1 MFMSNFRSDEKVVN
15 FEARCKFPALR
26 AELAGYAPDL
36 SETTWKLIL
45 DSVRSHEE
53 CPVDEELPVSFTEN
67 IQSPSDL
74 TARLLA
80 RVGSLSLD
88 ERLTKTFRLAKHELA
103 EMEND
108 PRVVQATLEAIKLID
123 RLLIWSR
130 LSGASIDSIM
140 LAAAAYS
147 RRREASLAI

>member
-1 MFMSNFRSDEKVVN
+1 MSDCRSDQKVVD
-15 FEARCKFPALR
+15 FGARCKFPALR

-36 SETTWKLIL
+36 SDTTWKLIL

-53 CPVDEELPVSFTEN
+53 CSVDDGLPAGFSQN

-80 RVGSLSLD
+80 WFGSLSLD
-88 ERLTKTFRLAKHELA
+88 DGLTKAFRLAKHELA

-108 PRVVQATLEAIKLID
+108 PKVVQATLEAIKLID
-123 RLLIWSR
+123 RLLIWSKF
-130 LSGASIDSIM
+130 SGAHIDPIM
-140 LAAAAYS
+140 LATAAYS
-147 RRREASLAI
+147 RHRKTPLAV

>member
-1 MFMSNFRSDEKVVN
+1 MSDCRSDEKVVDI
-15 FEARCKFPALR
+15 ETRCRFPALR

-53 CPVDEELPVSFTEN
+53 CSVDDELPVGFTEN

-88 ERLTKTFRLAKHELA
+88 DGRTKTFRLAKHELA

-123 RLLIWSR
+123 RLLIWSK
-130 LSGASIDSIM
+130 LSGAYIDPFM

-147 RRREASLAI
+147 RRGKASSAV